1 MRLSNGSRDSFPV
14 VRRQRTQIDNFHGS
28 AFAFELCSR
37 NLGSMD
43 HRAVSNDA
51 QVAALFHQA
60 GLAER
65 NRKIGPGI
73 FRAIV
78 WLTIKMLVL
87 EEHDRVVA
95 ARSEEHTSEL
105 QSHLNLVCRLLLE
118 KKKR

>member
-73 FRAIV
+73 LRA
-78 WLTIKMLVL
+78 
-87 EEHDRVVA
+87 VVRLA
-95 ARSEEHTSEL
+95 VEM
-105 QSHLNLVCRLLLE
+105 LLLE
-118 KKKR
+118 GHHRVIPTDSWAQKTRHVDVR